1 MKKGKYQT
9 NIKFL
14 EFVGG
19 KGNLNFISN
28 EATVQARYLSGLD
41 LDGIV
46 FKLTINDDSS
56 VDFDEVDTNR
66 TSFEQRQR
74 LLSIIE
80 DKTTTSYR
88 NRNVIQEIEFESI
101 QQVKGKNI
109 PLYLSVDFTKPID
122 KLGSLIDD
130 VDVSISDDAMN
141 NLDTLINSWLDEEPS
156 LIYDE
161 VTEIHNL
168 DIVEDDESVY
178 VSNLEDSFTKLKKEK
193 YDELK
198 KNKKQK
204 FKQLSNLKAKHLM
217 GENEIKEL
225 ESDIELLDSRIE
237 NLGIE
242 TSDNGYYFFVS
253 ERMNEEV
260 SLDSEVEK
268 TIRKV
273 VSKVKSINVENFMK
287 LFKDGEFHI
296 KIGIKIGDEIKPIDN
311 IKDLIMIDDEF
322 YSLLPFEDLEFD
334 KDYLI
339 LKTDLSW
346 SKIVNKM
353 VNSGFSQDPQ
363 FDEMCGSNSYQSK
376 TINN

>member
-19 KGNLNFISN
+19 KGNLNFIAN
-28 EATVQARYLSGLD
+28 EATVKAKYLSGLD
-41 LDGIV
+41 LDGVV
-46 FKLTINDDSS
+46 FKLTVHDDSS
-56 VDFDEVDTNR
+56 VDFDEVDTNQ
-66 TSFEQRQR
+66 TTFEQRQR
-74 LLSIIE
+74 LLAVIE

-101 QQVKGKNI
+101 QKVKGRNI

-130 VDVSISDDAMN
+130 VDVRISDDAMN
-141 NLDTLINSWLDEEPS
+141 NLDALINSWLDDEPS
-156 LIYDE
+156 FVYDE
-161 VTEIHNL
+161 IQEITNNKL
-168 DIVEDDESVY
+168 VDDEPVY
-178 VSNLEDSFTKLKKEK
+178 ITNLEDSFTKLKKEK

-198 KNKKQK
+198 RNKESKS
-204 FKQLSNLKAKHLM
+204 KQLSNLRVKHQM
-217 GENEIKEL
+217 TENEIKEL

-242 TSDNGYYFFVS
+242 SPDNGYYFFVS
-253 ERMNEEV
+253 ERINEEV
-260 SLDSEVEK
+260 SLDLEVEK

-296 KIGIKIGDEIKPIDN
+296 KFGIKIGDEIKPLDN
-311 IKDLIMIDDEF
+311 LKDLLTIDDKF
-322 YSLLPFEDLEFD
+322 YNLLPFEDLEFE

-346 SKIVNKM
+346 GKIVNKM

>member
-28 EATVQARYLSGLD
+28 EATVQATYLSGLD
-41 LDGIV
+41 LNGIV
-46 FKLTINDDSS
+46 FKLTIYDDSS
-56 VDFDEVDTNR
+56 VDFDEVDTNQ

-101 QQVKGKNI
+101 QQIKGKNI

-156 LIYDE
+156 FVYDE
-161 VTEIHNL
+161 IQEITNNNL
-168 DIVEDDESVY
+168 VDDEPVY
-178 VSNLEDSFTKLKKEK
+178 ITNLGDSFTKLKKEK

-198 KNKKQK
+198 KNKDSKS
-204 FKQLSNLKAKHLM
+204 KQLSNLKVKHLM
-217 GENEIKEL
+217 TENEIKEL
-225 ESDIELLDSRIE
+225 ESDIQLLDSRIE

-242 TSDNGYYFFVS
+242 TPDNGYYFFVS

-296 KIGIKIGDEIKPIDN
+296 KIGMKIGDEIKPIDN
-311 IKDLIMIDDEF
+311 IKDLITIDDEF
-322 YSLLPFEDLEFD
+322 YNLLPFEDLEFD

-339 LKTDLSW
+339 LKTDLTW
-346 SKIVNKM
+346 GKIVNKM